1 MTKARQRDRKR
12 RHQQAELQGVSSAVT
27 ITGAD
32 ASWPDAVRIVDA
44 LFRIYA
50 EQAAAQ
56 DGISIEDA
64 LEVAWSLFE
73 RGCMRVVSR
82 DAEHVGVEMCES
94 RAEQRAQ
101 AAENRRLVEFRRRM
115 IQPATQQGTIP
126 AAALQTIH

>member
-1 MTKARQRDRKR
+1 MTKTHQRDQKR
-12 RHQQAELQGVSSAVT
+12 RHQQAELQGTSSAVN
-27 ITGAD
+27 
-32 ASWPDAVRIVDA
+32 ASWPDTVWIVDA

-56 DGISIEDA
+56 DGVLIEDA

-101 AAENRRLVEFRRRM
+101 AAKNRRLVEFRRRM
-115 IQPATQQGTIP
+115 TQPAAQQGAIR
-126 AAALQTIH
+126 AAALQTVH

>member
-1 MTKARQRDRKR
+1 MT
-12 RHQQAELQGVSSAVT
+12 VT
-27 ITGAD
+27 GMD
-32 ASWPDAVRIVDA
+32 ASWPEAVRIVDA
-44 LFRIYA
+44 LFRVYA
-50 EQAAAQ
+50 EQAFAQ
-56 DGISIEDA
+56 EGISIEDA

-115 IQPATQQGTIP
+115 TPQQGATSSAEP
-126 AAALQTIH
+126 QTLH